1 MEKPCSLIPYRFY
14 SLMRSIFILNCL
26 ISTLMSPRSVL
37 VTGANRGI
45 GLGLVKEFL
54 KDEAIEVVIATG
66 RNTLMVNQLTEIDD
80 SRLKLI
86 ELDVDDDDSI
96 QEAYGEV
103 CEFLSF
109 LYL

>member
-1 MEKPCSLIPYRFY
+1 
-14 SLMRSIFILNCL
+14 
-26 ISTLMSPRSVL
+26 MSPRSVL

-103 CEFLSF
+103 REFLSF